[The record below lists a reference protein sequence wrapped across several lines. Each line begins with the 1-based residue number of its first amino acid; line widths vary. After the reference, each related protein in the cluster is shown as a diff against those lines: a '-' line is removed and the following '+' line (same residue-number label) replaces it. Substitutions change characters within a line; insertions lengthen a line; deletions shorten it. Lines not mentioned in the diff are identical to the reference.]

1 MAVEVWG
8 EVVRRNPA
16 TKNKAGTEV
25 WYQIRFYKK
34 DTPTSPIRRI
44 PRNKVGFF
52 GDPNVGKYTWELH
65 VIDVN
70 GISEGALL
78 VKEEEISWQDPGG
91 PIVKEN
97 MDYAEISFKAASP
110 NYYTPA
116 FYFYITGTDG
126 STVIGYG
133 QSAKPGVIPQSV
145 LDTFGDITPMYFK
158 VPQETPFSI
167 IDASKLPYKYQTE
180 IIPKMGITKK
190 PVTPD
195 MPSDLKGRNND
206 GGQSGLDNRCLGF
219 QYDSCRKRWITIW
232 KTRRYVNPKTHK
244 IATTSE
250 ASAIDSGQGP
260 KGYNKQF
267 TYYIE
272 SVTDKAYKD
281 NPGKTLEQLRAMKLT
296 VRPYTAPGW
305 DWASNNLPYNPPGT
319 GTSLGSFKLAT
330 ETQYRKFING
340 NCEELPPAPTGPAN
354 PDKSTVLPTIGNNS
368 NPPPHIVTRHFS
380 PVADYTKEN

>member
-1 MAVEVWG
+1 MAVEIWG

-16 TKNKAGTEV
+16 KKNKANTEI
-25 WYQIRFYKK
+25 WYQIRFYRK
-34 DTPTSPIRRI
+34 DTPSSPARRI

-65 VIDVN
+65 VIDN
-70 GISEGALL
+70 PNISEGALL
-78 VKEEEISWQDPGG
+78 VKEESISWQDPGG

-97 MDYAEISFKAASP
+97 MDFCEISFKASKP
-110 NYYTPA
+110 GYYNPD
-116 FYFYITGTDG
+116 FYLYITGTNG
-126 STVIGYG
+126 SSVIGYG
-133 QSAKPGVIPQSV
+133 QSKKPGVIPQST

-158 VPQETPFSI
+158 VPEDLVWAV
-167 IDASKLPYKYQTE
+167 IDASGNPYTYQTD
-180 IIPKMGITKK
+180 IIPKMNITKA

-195 MPSDLKGRNND
+195 MPKDLKGRNND
-206 GGQSGLDNRCLGF
+206 GDQSGLDKRCLGF

-232 KTRRYVNPKTHK
+232 KTRRYVNPKNHK
-244 IATTSE
+244 IATATE
-250 ASAIDSGQGP
+250 ASAIDAGQGP

-272 SVTDKAYKD
+272 AVEDKAYKN
-281 NPGKTLEQLRAMKLT
+281 NPGKTLEQLRALKLT
-296 VRPYTAPGW
+296 TRPYTAPGW

-340 NCEELPPAPTGPAN
+340 NCEELPPAPTGPATT
-354 PDKSTVLPTIGNNS
+354 DKSTVLPTVGNNS

-380 PVADYTKEN
+380 PVADYKKEK